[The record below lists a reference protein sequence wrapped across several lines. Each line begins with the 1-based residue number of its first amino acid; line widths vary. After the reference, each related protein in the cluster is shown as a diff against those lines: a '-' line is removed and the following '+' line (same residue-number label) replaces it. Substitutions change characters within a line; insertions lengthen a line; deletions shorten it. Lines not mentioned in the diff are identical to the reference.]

1 MEEGIIQQL
10 KGSRQPVVLSTEELQ
25 QFILCEYHVN
35 CDHCGFNKTLAAVSS
50 HYTWKG
56 IAANVKG
63 YVNACHVCATQKHT
77 TRKRQGLLQALPPP
91 SAQMQQVTMDFI
103 TDMPR
108 SHHFDPYYHEP
119 VYQAILSDRNV
130 KFTSKFWRA
139 LI

>member
-1 MEEGIIQQL
+1 MTTRSSDVTVHSEKIYDSRDQELLADEWYVMEEGIIQQL

-91 SAQMQQVTMDFI
+91 SAQMQQ
-103 TDMPR
+103 
-108 SHHFDPYYHEP
+108 
-119 VYQAILSDRNV
+119 
-130 KFTSKFWRA
+130 
-139 LI
+139 